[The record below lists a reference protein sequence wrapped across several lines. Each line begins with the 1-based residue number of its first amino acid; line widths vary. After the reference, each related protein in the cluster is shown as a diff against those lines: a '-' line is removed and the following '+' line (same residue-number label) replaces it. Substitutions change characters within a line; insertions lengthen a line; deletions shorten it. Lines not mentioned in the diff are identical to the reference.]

1 MEINGTYCG
10 SLINGVKVVLFEQI
24 ENVLSNLSVIQIPVH
39 LGIFSLD
46 EYARQPSVGVALA
59 AVLLVEGDDHFK
71 DLAQQGEGE
80 FIVENGQPARRLILL
95 DPQRLELTHREA
107 VSPPISFVLPII
119 HPPLYPGGEVL
130 FSADISD
137 PCKER
142 VVHY

>member
-1 MEINGTYCG
+1 MGHIAAA
-10 SLINGVKVVLFEQI
+10 
-24 ENVLSNLSVIQIPVH
+24 LSMVSRLYFLSKLRMSSPIY
-39 LGIFSLD
+39 
-46 EYARQPSVGVALA
+46 EYARQPPVGVALA